1 MQVRTVTIY
10 QVEMSRAE
18 LDLIGQA
25 VYDQRESYGPA
36 FRNVAIE
43 FDNAIADIREQE
55 NNSQPI
61 YPAKSTATKR
71 Q

>member
-1 MQVRTVTIY
+1 MQVRTVTVY

-25 VYDQRESYGPA
+25 VYDQRESYGAA

-43 FDNAIADIREQE
+43 FDNAIANIRDQE

-61 YPAKSTATKR
+61 YPTKPTTKR